1 MNNQVK
7 KIEEIKKKYSQCAIL
22 ITDQYNRRYLSG
34 FTGSAG
40 KLLLANEANY
50 LLTDFR
56 YIEQA
61 TAQAPNF
68 TCIDIGTEGYIKTM
82 NNLLTQHEVTSLAF
96 EDESISY
103 MEYEKIK
110 EEGKQKELV
119 PLHSDIIDLRVVK
132 TSEELQK
139 IQQAEAIGDQ
149 AFSYILSQIKEGM
162 TELEIAL
169 LLEVAMKKAGATDVS
184 FSTIV
189 ASGVHSSMPHW
200 KPDHTKVKKGDMIT
214 MDFGCIFEGYC
225 SDMTRT
231 IVLGKANE
239 EQKKVYNLVKQAQEA
254 ALSYISAGKTGYEV
268 DKIARDMIYQGG
280 YEGYF
285 GHGLGHSVGLYI
297 HEEPRLSPSC
307 NKVLKENTTMT
318 VEPGIYLPGK
328 FGVRIEDLVVI
339 KENGY
344 ENLTHS
350 SKELIEL

>member
-1 MNNQVK
+1 
-7 KIEEIKKKYSQCAIL
+7 
-22 ITDQYNRRYLSG
+22 
-34 FTGSAG
+34 
-40 KLLLANEANY
+40 
-50 LLTDFR
+50 
-56 YIEQA
+56 
-61 TAQAPNF
+61 
-68 TCIDIGTEGYIKTM
+68 
-82 NNLLTQHEVTSLAF
+82 
-96 EDESISY
+96 
-103 MEYEKIK
+103 
-110 EEGKQKELV
+110 
-119 PLHSDIIDLRVVK
+119 
-132 TSEELQK
+132 
-139 IQQAEAIGDQ
+139 
-149 AFSYILSQIKEGM
+149 
-162 TELEIAL
+162 
-169 LLEVAMKKAGATDVS
+169 
-184 FSTIV
+184 
-189 ASGVHSSMPHW
+189 MPHW
-200 KPDHTKVKKGDMIT
+200 EPDHTKVKNGDMIT

-239 EQKKVYNLVKQAQEA
+239 EQKKLYNLVKQAQEA

-297 HEEPRLSPSC
+297 HEEPRLSPRC